1 MSTVTHSGDTGLSP
15 SYFTKASLRIQVPN
29 VWMLSMDQ
37 REEEEYGS
45 LHKGHGS
52 KNLHSQGL
60 GYSYVVKRFPNMP
73 RTLGL
78 ISSNTHTGWGA
89 CEPRVSLVPE
99 EARKSIRWN
108 WNSRRL
114 GVTVQVMGMEP
125 ESSTRGAGIVTSEPS
140 LAPVKTVSL

>member
-1 MSTVTHSGDTGLSP
+1 MNPRWEGHMSTATHSADTWLSL
-15 SYFTKASLRIQVPN
+15 SYFMKASLHTHVPS

-37 REEEEYGS
+37 REKEEYGS

-60 GYSYVVKRFPNMP
+60 GYSYVVKRLPNMP
-73 RTLGL
+73 RILGL
-78 ISSNTHTGWGA
+78 ISSNTHTGWGEW
-89 CEPRVSLVPE
+89 EPCASLVPA

-114 GVTVQVMGMEP
+114 GATV
-125 ESSTRGAGIVTSEPS
+125 
-140 LAPVKTVSL
+140 